1 MNEIIDIFYYVIAIF
16 ISITFY
22 NIFYSKI
29 NSKKLE
35 IQRKTIIIIFCATIL
50 NLVNIRYSPLAI
62 KIIFNTILL
71 CIELKLIF
79 KDNWKTTITTHIFI
93 YLFLQLLEII
103 ITNLLLSL
111 NILTSNDTANSLTFM
126 NLFLTILISVIGYIF
141 FLIPIVKLLFQKV
154 INFFIENHTTYNI
167 LYIIYITIVILSLI
181 NIQNFANSNSIS
193 LIFFL
198 CLVFIILFVSNIKLI
213 YHSEIL
219 EASNKNLID
228 YNDNYGKFLDDYK
241 IYKHNINHKLSAMK
255 SYGNK
260 KINAL
265 IDDLLQ
271 EETNF
276 SIKNNELYN
285 IPNGIKGIVA
295 RKLYNKDYNILI
307 NNKIKKDPFSKLEAR
322 SFNSISECI
331 GIALDNAIEASQ
343 ETEDPI
349 IIMDLFEDNN
359 NLYLKIGNN
368 YCNSIDLDNI
378 GNKYYSTKN
387 RGSGLGLF
395 SIKQNKLVKEK
406 IEIINDFYYIE
417 LQIKKAR

>member
-1 MNEIIDIFYYVIAIF
+1 M
-16 ISITFY
+16 
-22 NIFYSKI
+22 
-29 NSKKLE
+29 
-35 IQRKTIIIIFCATIL
+35 
-50 NLVNIRYSPLAI
+50 
-62 KIIFNTILL
+62 
-71 CIELKLIF
+71 
-79 KDNWKTTITTHIFI
+79 
-93 YLFLQLLEII
+93 
-103 ITNLLLSL
+103 
-111 NILTSNDTANSLTFM
+111 
-126 NLFLTILISVIGYIF
+126 
-141 FLIPIVKLLFQKV
+141 
-154 INFFIENHTTYNI
+154 
-167 LYIIYITIVILSLI
+167 
-181 NIQNFANSNSIS
+181 
-193 LIFFL
+193 
-198 CLVFIILFVSNIKLI
+198 
-213 YHSEIL
+213 
-219 EASNKNLID
+219 ID